1 VQEMIVYKVVKFF
14 YLIILILA
22 LHQYKGLKQLIWLL
36 KILKKYYKV
45 INIISKLYTFLPL
58 LYITEPPVVLNLES
72 ELLEASKAGELETV
86 QRLLTAYPHIVN
98 CRDLD
103 GR

>member
-1 VQEMIVYKVVKFF
+1 M
-14 YLIILILA
+14 
-22 LHQYKGLKQLIWLL
+22 
-36 KILKKYYKV
+36 
-45 INIISKLYTFLPL
+45 
-58 LYITEPPVVLNLES
+58 VLDLES
-72 ELLEASKAGELETV
+72 ELLEASKAGELEIV